1 MRNHGN
7 ASNVRILWPMD
18 SEFAALIVRQ
28 KCEKLI
34 ADHPELAGI
43 ITEELEGRIIDR
55 LQFLCCR
62 LDDQCPSYRERLPP
76 SCFG

>member
-1 MRNHGN
+1 MALRQTGEF
-7 ASNVRILWPMD
+7 SWPMD

-43 ITEELEGRIIDR
+43 ITEELKTQDHSRYA
-55 LQFLCCR
+55 L
-62 LDDQCPSYRERLPP
+62 SYE
-76 SCFG
+76 